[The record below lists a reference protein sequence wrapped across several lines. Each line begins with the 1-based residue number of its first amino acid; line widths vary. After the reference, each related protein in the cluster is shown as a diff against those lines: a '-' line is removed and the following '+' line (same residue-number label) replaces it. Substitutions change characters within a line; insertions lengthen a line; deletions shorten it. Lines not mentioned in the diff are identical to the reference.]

1 MCLLLQIANWSVTFE
16 RSFSSLSLC
25 SRSAAMSDNTAEL
38 AEVAVTHGRSL
49 VRLYASRDGEVRS
62 AEAEATGNVSTTT
75 KHANNKACK

>member
-1 MCLLLQIANWSVTFE
+1 
-16 RSFSSLSLC
+16 
-25 SRSAAMSDNTAEL
+25 MSDNTAEL